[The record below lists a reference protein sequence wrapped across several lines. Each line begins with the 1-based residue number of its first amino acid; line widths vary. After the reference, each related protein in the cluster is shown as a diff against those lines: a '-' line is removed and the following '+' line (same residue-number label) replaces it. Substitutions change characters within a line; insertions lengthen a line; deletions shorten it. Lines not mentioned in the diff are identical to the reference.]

1 MSQSQSRWAW
11 AFASLAVLCLLAWI
25 ALDRISRSAEITVQN
40 SMREHAHNFLAA
52 ESANDIAAA
61 SPSTARRLSESA
73 TASVGESAPP
83 ASSPLWT
90 PRRPPTCLRVRVF
103 GQGDAVIAGALVVVS
118 PECSPD
124 FYYQGKRLAEKTDAA
139 GLVMFEDWPS
149 GIPFRIVVTAE
160 AHVYRERVIHPP
172 PDRKDFDIEVR
183 PEFGLGGVRGR
194 LVSRSSGAGVSGAL
208 DVEPNRPMDPVRDAR
223 TGYAR
228 STVTDAEGRFQFAG
242 LTPGTWKLF
251 AGSHATSVATIPVTV
266 TESTIVELGDVLLED
281 PVYLEGV
288 LLDEDGN
295 PMPGIQLSSSAFPAH
310 RMTTQYNT
318 KGVPWVRKTEK
329 DGSFRLQAK
338 YAGATTRI
346 LGCDYRSPAHHG
358 FDRIFGP
365 FTAPARDLRLVWK
378 RYGDLVVCARLKE
391 SGRPATQALGSLV
404 TNDPKTDRSYG
415 AGNVDADP
423 VTGELRFVGA
433 PPGSYSMQI
442 MTHDGS
448 GAGVV
453 TEITIPEGESTH
465 RVAVELPEPK
475 GTIRARF
482 IDTRNSPISFL
493 PVSADW
499 ARLPSGIPRRI
510 GRETDFAGAVKFYG
524 FVGSIRLE
532 VNDPE
537 FEPWSREIEAPNGDF
552 DVGTVVLSRLPEY
565 CVTK

>member
-1 MSQSQSRWAW
+1 M
-11 AFASLAVLCLLAWI
+11 
-25 ALDRISRSAEITVQN
+25 
-40 SMREHAHNFLAA
+40 
-52 ESANDIAAA
+52 
-61 SPSTARRLSESA
+61 
-73 TASVGESAPP
+73 
-83 ASSPLWT
+83 
-90 PRRPPTCLRVRVF
+90 
-103 GQGDAVIAGALVVVS
+103 VVS

-346 LGCDYRSPAHHG
+346 LGCDYRSPAHRG

-510 GRETDFAGAVKFYG
+510 GRKTDFAGAVKFYG
-524 FVGSIRLE
+524 FVGAIRLE

-537 FEPWSREIEAPNGDF
+537 FEPWSRVIDAPNGDF